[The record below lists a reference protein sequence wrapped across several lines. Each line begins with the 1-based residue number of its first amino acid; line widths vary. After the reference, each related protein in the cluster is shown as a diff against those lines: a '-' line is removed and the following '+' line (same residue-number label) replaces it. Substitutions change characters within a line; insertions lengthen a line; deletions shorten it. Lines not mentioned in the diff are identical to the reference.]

1 MKTSQS
7 VDSTSTLGSSRMER
21 LKPLLQVFTDNRI
34 GYSVTLILGLAAA
47 LAVVILVEVIV
58 ITAALSVALVIAAT
72 AIHIVLTERNR
83 SAVVDLVKLQGRV
96 ASEMSASRILSG
108 IRQLNGSSSIS
119 DDARLASAARMAT
132 DYPASVIFNLRDAHG
147 VLAPSSWNYEGQL
160 SQIRDEFEA
169 VDSDEPG
176 AATARQ
182 GSAIVMSST
191 DSSYS
196 ALPRWAEHAG
206 FTQGIVTPITRGL
219 DTIGVVYALN
229 KSSTLPTLNEI
240 EQLELIVS
248 FSSSRSNAAG
258 ADLPGTQNRPFRVI
272 EKSPSAA
279 NQIEMS
285 MPPIRMA
292 GFALDPE
299 FERMEMDEMT
309 ISLSPTEFL
318 LIHTLASSPDK
329 PISPVELMDR
339 CWARDS
345 RPADNAVDVAI
356 FRLRKKLNKTVS
368 GKGLIKT
375 VRGNGYMFV
384 PPAVDAGSPVIAD

>member
-1 MKTSQS
+1 VLS
-7 VDSTSTLGSSRMER
+7 VSVLIGSVM
-21 LKPLLQVFTDNRI
+21 
-34 GYSVTLILGLAAA
+34 VTAS
-47 LAVVILVEVIV
+47 
-58 ITAALSVALVIAAT
+58 LSVALVIGVT
-72 AIHIVLTERNR
+72 ALHIAMTERNR
-83 SAVVDLVKLQGRV
+83 NAVIDVLTLEGRL
-96 ASEMSASRILSG
+96 ASEVSSTRILNG
-108 IRQLNGSSSIS
+108 IRQLNGSSSLS
-119 DDARLASAARMAT
+119 ADARLASAARMAT
-132 DYPASVIFNLRDAHG
+132 EYPASVIFNLRDAHG

-169 VDSDEPG
+169 IDGEAPG
-176 AATARQ
+176 AVAARQ
-182 GSAIVMSST
+182 GSAIVLSST
-191 DSSYS
+191 DGNYS
-196 ALPRWAEHAG
+196 ALPEWAEHAG

-229 KSSTLPTLNEI
+229 KSNSLPTLNEI

-248 FSSSRSNAAG
+248 FSSNRTSTSTSGN
-258 ADLPGTQNRPFRVI
+258 DLSGTHSQPFRVI
-272 EKSPSAA
+272 EKSPNASS
-279 NQIEMS
+279 QIEIS
-285 MPPIRMA
+285 TTPIRMA

-299 FERMEMDEMT
+299 FERMEMDETT

-329 PISPVELMDR
+329 PVSPVELMDR

-356 FRLRKKLNKTVS
+356 FRLRKKLSKTVS

-384 PPAVDAGSPVIAD
+384 SPTVDASSPVIAD